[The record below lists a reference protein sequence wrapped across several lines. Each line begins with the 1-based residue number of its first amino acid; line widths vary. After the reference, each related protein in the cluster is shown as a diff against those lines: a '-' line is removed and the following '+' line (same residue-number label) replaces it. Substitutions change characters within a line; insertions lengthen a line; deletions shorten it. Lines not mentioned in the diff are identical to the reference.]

1 MENLT
6 KKIQTQLL
14 AMEEVNVVMEKQREE
29 VVSQSLNQKE
39 GIMKHF
45 TETVQRLEIARDA
58 LIVQVD
64 EQTEKRNMALEQRA
78 ANLVKSK
85 NLLMAELI
93 KIEETV
99 EDDEKLDKFEVRPN
113 IHI

>member
-6 KKIQTQLL
+6 KRIQTQLL
-14 AMEEVNVVMEKQREE
+14 AMEEVNVVMENQREE
-29 VVSQSLNQKE
+29 VISQSLRQKE
-39 GIMKHF
+39 GITKHF

-64 EQTEKRNMALEQRA
+64 EQTEKRNMVLEQRA
-78 ANLVKSK
+78 ANLDKSK

-99 EDDEKLDKFEVRPN
+99 ADDEKLDKFEVRST
-113 IHI
+113 